1 MNRIV
6 KRLSVS
12 ATAALLAACCAG
24 CGKVTDLLEQ
34 HNINIPFLTSSSTEE
49 NAVGGQTAGAAATGE
64 KAEAADVQEPEAE
77 LSPEEIRRQSEGRT
91 LNIYCWDE
99 SLESLFIMY
108 YPGYEDIEDRKGRIG
123 DVTVNWIIPEEED
136 KYMDLVAEK
145 LLTAD
150 YLGADERVDLY
161 LAPEQD
167 LAVYVNSD
175 YSLDVREKVG
185 LTDEELGD
193 QFGFTQQMATTDEG
207 VLKAVTWQASPGV
220 CVYRRSIARE
230 VLGTDDPDAVQKELA
245 DWTKFQNTAAE
256 MKKGEYFMIS
266 GYYDAFPAYRFSV
279 NKHWENDGELVIPDA
294 MIQWRDMMSSF
305 TRNNYHNKTQI
316 GESDWVADQG
326 PSGKVFCFFR
336 AITDIDSRMAAYSLS
351 DANLAPEAGN
361 GIYGDY
367 AICCGPVS
375 YCTGGVWILAA
386 PSTDNLILDKE
397 IMENL
402 TCNSTLLYKIAQNE
416 DIFTNTVSGM
426 RRLAGEEKADS
437 FLGGQNPY
445 KVYFE
450 AASRLNCLPASN
462 YDRWIGDTFRNT
474 LIKSFTGEM
483 PQDEAMELFYTRVKE
498 RYPELEVNE

>member
-1 MNRIV
+1 MNRTI
-6 KRLSVS
+6 KRLKT
-12 ATAALLAACCAG
+12 AAFAALLAVSCTG
-24 CGKVTDLLEQ
+24 CSRVTDFLDQ
-34 HNINIPFLTSSSTEE
+34 HNIKIPFLSSAETE
-49 NAVGGQTAGAAATGE
+49 NNAAVGQTGDEAETAGE
-64 KAEAADVQEPEAE
+64 AEAAKVKEPEEE
-77 LSPEEIRRQSEGRT
+77 LSPEEIRRLSEGRT

-108 YPGYEDIEDRKGRIG
+108 YPGYEDVEDRKGRIG

-161 LAPEQD
+161 LAPEED

-175 YSLDVREKVG
+175 YSLDVREKLG
-185 LTDEELGD
+185 LTDEELED
-193 QFGFTQQMATTDEG
+193 QFSFTQQMASTDEG

-220 CVYRRSIARE
+220 CVYRRSFAKEI
-230 VLGTDDPDAVQKELA
+230 LGTDDPDAVQKELA
-245 DWTKFQNTAAE
+245 YWTKCQNTAAE
-256 MKKGEYFMIS
+256 MKMGGYFMLS
-266 GYYDAFPAYRFSV
+266 VYFDAFPPYRFSA
-279 NKHWENDGELVIPDA
+279 NKHWENGGDLVIPEA
-294 MIQWRDMMSSF
+294 MSQWKDMMVSF
-305 TRNNYHNKTQI
+305 TKNNYHNKTQI
-316 GESDWVADQG
+316 GESEWVADQG
-326 PSGKVFCFFR
+326 PLGKVFCFFR
-336 AITDIDSRMAAYSLS
+336 AINDIDSRMAAYSLA

-367 AICCGPVS
+367 AICCGPQS

-397 IMENL
+397 IMENF
-402 TCNSTLLYKIAQNE
+402 TCNSALLYKIAQNE

-426 RRLAGEEKADS
+426 KRLAGEERSDS

-462 YDRWIGDTFRNT
+462 YDRWIGDTFRNA

-483 PQDEAMELFYTRVKE
+483 SQDEAMELFYTRVKA
-498 RYPELEVNE
+498 RYPELKVNE